1 VAIPNCQENGGV
13 APCWYM
19 VAGDPT
25 MGCSGNTIQ
34 VNDTAAN
41 MMANSE
47 NSTVQCAICLPGVAA
62 PGC

>member
-1 VAIPNCQENGGV
+1 
-13 APCWYM
+13 
-19 VAGDPT
+19 

-47 NSTVQCAICLPGVAA
+47 NSTVQCAICLPGVPG